1 MQTARTLLLIL
12 GIAAVLAGL
21 VFMGQGSGWFPYPR
35 SSFMI
40 DQRPW
45 LYRGAVLLVAGLVAV
60 VVSRLIR
67 G

>member
-1 MQTARTLLLIL
+1 MQAVRTLLLIL
-12 GIAAVLAGL
+12 GIAAMLAGL
-21 VFMGQGSGWFPYPR
+21 IFMGQGSGWFPYPR

-45 LYRGAVLLVAGLVAV
+45 VYRGAILLAAGLVAV
-60 VVSRLIR
+60 VLSRWMR